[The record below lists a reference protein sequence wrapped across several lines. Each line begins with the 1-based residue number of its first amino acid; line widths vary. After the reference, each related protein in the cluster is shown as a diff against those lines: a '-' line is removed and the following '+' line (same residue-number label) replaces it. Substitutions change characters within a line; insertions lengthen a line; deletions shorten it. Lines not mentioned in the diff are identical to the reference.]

1 MGSYNCIGF
10 QSRLPIRSED
20 EIVLFLGLHATPQLE
35 GRYAFDPVEFAP
47 GLGFTP
53 VALPI
58 MCRYD
63 DGRMV
68 KDVERNGN
76 VETLEIFFGRG
87 IEDILLYCDY
97 DSNNPVTIELENMIN
112 EKLGL
117 NKGDFKLTY
126 TFDHR
131 FVYEEIAKMQVWWD
145 YERSYEL
152 TLELSDISAGTE
164 IRKIPESSR
173 MLLEALGTL
182 EKGADKE
189 AGLKL
194 LEKEKQYYH
203 ISLDIEFQKHNEGIY
218 KTLGNLNP
226 KYTGSSIFKD
236 CESCRGSLL
245 LAIYRYHA
253 DILFRPDLKALLLGF
268 LQFYQVL
275 RYHGW
280 MMTLPIYGG
289 QDNKLPAM
297 APLYRRMAE
306 WVERQIIDSETN

>member
-1 MGSYNCIGF
+1 MGTYNCIGF
-10 QSRLPIRSED
+10 QSRLPICPGD
-20 EIVLFLGLHATPQLE
+20 EVVLFLGLHTTPQRDS
-35 GRYAFDPVEFAP
+35 RYAFDPVEFAP

-58 MCRYD
+58 VCRYD

-68 KDVERNGN
+68 RDIVHDRN
-76 VETLEIFFGRG
+76 VEALEMFFGHG
-87 IEDILLYCDY
+87 INDILMYCDY
-97 DSNNPVTIELENMIN
+97 DSQNDVTLELERTVN

-117 NKGDFKLTY
+117 EDGDFKLTY

-131 FVYEEIAKMQVWWD
+131 FVYDEISKMQVWWD

-152 TLELSDISAGTE
+152 TLELSDTSAGTE

-173 MLLEALGTL
+173 MLLESIGKLKAGT
-182 EKGADKE
+182 DKE
-189 AGLKL
+189 AALKL
-194 LEKEKQYYH
+194 LEDEKKYFH
-203 ISLDIEFQKHNEGIY
+203 IMLDMEFRKRNERIN

-226 KYTGSSIFKD
+226 KYTGSSIYQD

-245 LAIYRYHA
+245 LAVYRYHA
-253 DILFRPDLKALLLGF
+253 DVLFAPELKELFLAF

-289 QDNKLPAM
+289 QDDKLPAM
-297 APLYRRMAE
+297 APLYRRMVE
-306 WVERQIIDSETN
+306 WIDRR

>member
-10 QSRLPIRSED
+10 QSRLPIRSGD
-20 EIVLFLGLHATPQLE
+20 EVVLFLGLHATPQLE

-63 DGRMV
+63 DGRIV

-76 VETLEIFFGRG
+76 VEALEIFFGRG

-97 DSNNPVTIELENMIN
+97 DSNDPVTVELENVIN

-126 TFDHR
+126 TFDHH
-131 FVYEEIAKMQVWWD
+131 FVYEEIAKMQVCWD

-152 TLELSDISAGTE
+152 TLELSDISAGAE

-253 DILFRPDLKALLLGF
+253 DILFRPDLVALLL
-268 LQFYQVL
+268 
-275 RYHGW
+275 
-280 MMTLPIYGG
+280 
-289 QDNKLPAM
+289 
-297 APLYRRMAE
+297 
-306 WVERQIIDSETN
+306 

>member
-1 MGSYNCIGF
+1 M
-10 QSRLPIRSED
+10 
-20 EIVLFLGLHATPQLE
+20 LFLGLHATPQLE

-53 VALPI
+53 VALPV

-68 KDVERNGN
+68 CDVVRDGN
-76 VETLEIFFGRG
+76 VEALEMFFGRG
-87 IEDILLYCDY
+87 IDEILLYCDY
-97 DSNNPVTIELENMIN
+97 DSNNPVTIELERTAN

-117 NKGDFKLTY
+117 AEGDFKLTY

-131 FVYEEIAKMQVWWD
+131 FVYDEIAKMPVWWD

-152 TLELSDISAGTE
+152 TLELSDISAGAE
-164 IRKIPESSR
+164 IRKIPESNR
-173 MLLEALGTL
+173 MLLEALGKL
-182 EKGADKE
+182 EEGDDKE
-189 AGLKL
+189 AGLQLLEEEKL
-194 LEKEKQYYH
+194 LYH
-203 ISLDIEFQKHNEGIY
+203 VSLDLEFQKLNEGIY

-253 DILFRPDLKALLLGF
+253 DILFRPELKKAFLGF
-268 LQFYQVL
+268 LQLYQVM

-289 QDNKLPAM
+289 QDDKLPAI

-306 WVERQIIDSETN
+306 WVEDVSNPTSQHINTEKRIKKRKT